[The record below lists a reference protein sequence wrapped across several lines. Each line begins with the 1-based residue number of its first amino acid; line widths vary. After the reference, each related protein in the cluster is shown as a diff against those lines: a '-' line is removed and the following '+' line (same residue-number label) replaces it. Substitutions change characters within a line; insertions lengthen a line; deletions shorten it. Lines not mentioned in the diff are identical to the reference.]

1 MSETSGKCP
10 PQFVFE
16 MMIAQATRLFLLD
29 QKSAE
34 EIVDELAVSF
44 AELYDIDALANDLLK
59 GIERFLVFIDSV
71 KVDDVDLMLLSYIWY
86 TANYENLTTKR
97 KKKPLIG
104 NPLKGKPRMTSRD
117 YNAAS
122 AFKTYAYAVG
132 SNNAP
137 VRPSEWT
144 PQDEVEFESVFTLLF
159 PEEDADDKN

>member
-1 MSETSGKCP
+1 VNETSGKCP

-34 EIVDELAVSF
+34 EIVDEMAVSF

-71 KVDDVDLMLLSYIWY
+71 NVDDVDLMLLSYIWY

-97 KKKPLIG
+97 KKKP
-104 NPLKGKPRMTSRD
+104 RMTSRD
-117 YNAAS
+117 YNATG

-132 SNNAP
+132 SNSAP

-159 PEEDADDKN
+159 PEEDEDNKN